1 MNVKDLVSAYRNNE
15 ELSNEQLKK
24 LYDEAKESYYNEDSI
39 LEDFE
44 FDDIENKLG
53 LENVSYIGTKHNP
66 AYTVKH
72 PFIMGSLSKVQIHPD
87 KDGNINWM
95 QYFIS
100 TNKYVKAYTYIIL
113 VKKGILNA

>member
-1 MNVKDLVSAYRNNE
+1 MNVKDLVSDYRNNE
-15 ELSNEQLKK
+15 ELSNEQLKQ

-66 AYTVKH
+66 A
-72 PFIMGSLSKVQIHPD
+72 
-87 KDGNINWM
+87 
-95 QYFIS
+95 
-100 TNKYVKAYTYIIL
+100 
-113 VKKGILNA
+113 